1 MPIIKLW
8 LEFEELLGYPEDR
21 KTRLTN
27 ESRPQQVSDWMQ
39 RHRQWDKAPT
49 MDKVGEFG
57 GLWRAWWKI
66 LQPEW
71 RAAANGNWPLVREV
85 PKVEGWAKLM
95 KGGGNGFALVLL
107 SLSWWMMRE
116 KDETRKTV
124 ESSSAFEDV
133 AWVLQQM
140 VQVLRDRQGRE
151 NQGRQ
156 GRSDQHEEGED
167 ENDDP
172 NERPTKR

>member
-1 MPIIKLW
+1 
-8 LEFEELLGYPEDR
+8 
-21 KTRLTN
+21 
-27 ESRPQQVSDWMQ
+27 
-39 RHRQWDKAPT
+39 
-49 MDKVGEFG
+49 
-57 GLWRAWWKI
+57 
-66 LQPEW
+66 
-71 RAAANGNWPLVREV
+71 
-85 PKVEGWAKLM
+85 
-95 KGGGNGFALVLL
+95 
-107 SLSWWMMRE
+107 MMRE